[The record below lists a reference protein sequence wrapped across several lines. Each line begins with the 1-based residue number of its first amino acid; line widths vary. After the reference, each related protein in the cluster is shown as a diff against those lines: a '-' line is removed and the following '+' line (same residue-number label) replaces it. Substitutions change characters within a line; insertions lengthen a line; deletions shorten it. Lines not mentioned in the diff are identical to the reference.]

1 MGGILTGSS
10 STAQAFSQG
19 ADSLG
24 GRAANCLLAVKS
36 RRIFL
41 LCDQG
46 DFFMALKQFGVR
58 ATNCLR
64 AIKKTLRVFF

>member
-10 STAQAFSQG
+10 TAQAFPQC

-46 DFFMALKQFGVR
+46 FFFMALKQFGAR
-58 ATNCLR
+58 AANCLR
-64 AIKKTLRVFF
+64 AIKKTLRVVF

>member
-10 STAQAFSQG
+10 AAQAFPQG

-46 DFFMALKQFGVR
+46 FFFMALKQFGVR
-58 ATNCLR
+58 PTNCLR
-64 AIKKTLRVFF
+64 AIKKPLRGVF